1 MKTLLAL
8 IIALMTAF
16 VGMAAGPYINPETVD
31 FRQDWNRIVT
41 IRYDLANA
49 PAVVTVDIQTN
60 AGDNAWVSIGDEKF
74 TSISGDVNK
83 VVPQGSGR
91 LITWNPRVDLP
102 PMKIIGNNVAR
113 AVLTAWATN
122 APPDY
127 MVIDL
132 TKNASAGAA
141 DNVRYYTSTNALP
154 DGGLANDAY
163 RLSHLVMRRIPA
175 AGVTWRM
182 GSPIGEYKRNANETP
197 HLVTLTKDYYIGIY
211 EFTESQWSCVTS
223 GAATQSMLPRGG
235 GESWNNLRGNSDW
248 PNGGHVVGETSSMG
262 KIRKRTGID
271 SFDLPT
277 EAQWEYACRAGT
289 ETGWPNGQNASVES
303 VLKTFAVIYS
313 TNKGGRLQV
322 GSLLPNNWGLY
333 DMIGNSSEYCLDWY
347 GEYDSSDDI
356 DPKGP
361 TTGSWR
367 IRRGSYCE
375 QGDFGDFSSAR
386 RSSRG
391 PDLGYMNFG
400 FRVVCDAVAVR

>member
-1 MKTLLAL
+1 MKTLLAS
-8 IIALMTAF
+8 IIVLTTAF

-41 IRYDLANA
+41 IRYDLENA

-60 AGDNAWVSIGDEKF
+60 AGYNAWISIGDDKF

-83 VVPQGSGR
+83 VVPQGTGK

-102 PMKIIGNNVAR
+102 PMKIIGNDVAR

-154 DGGLANDAY
+154 GGGLANDAY

-182 GSPIGEYKRNANETP
+182 GSPVGEYNRSANETP
-197 HLVTLTKDYYIGIY
+197 HLVTLTKDYYMGIY
-211 EFTESQWSCVTS
+211 EFTESQWSCVMN
-223 GAATQSMLPRGG
+223 GAATQSMLPKGSV
-235 GESWNNLRGNSDW
+235 SWNTIRGNSNW
-248 PNGGHVVGETSSMG
+248 PSGGHAVGASSLMG
-262 KIRKRTGID
+262 TLRSCTG
-271 SFDLPT
+271 FDTFDFPT

-289 ETGWPNGQNASVES
+289 ETGWPNGQNASDMAT
-303 VLKTFAVIYS
+303 LKTFAVVWS
-313 TNKGGRLQV
+313 TNSGSKYQV
-322 GSLLPNNWGLY
+322 GKLLPNDWGLY
-333 DMIGNSSEYCLDWY
+333 DMIGNIGEFCLDWF
-347 GEYDSSDDI
+347 GAYDVSDDV

-361 TTGSWR
+361 ATGTAR
-367 IRRGSYCE
+367 VYRGSYWE
-375 QGDFGDFSSAR
+375 YGEFKYFSSAR
-386 RSSRG
+386 RASRNPVDG
-391 PDLGYMNFG
+391 VYAFG